1 MIGVPAPEEG
11 SPQGGLSYFAAVRA
25 HAAAWYNGT
34 VSHLTDP
41 MPMRRHPLLAAAVV
55 ALLFAG
61 AGCVFGPAPAPSTP
75 PPAPSPVEPP
85 AAGAQ
90 AFGTPVTLL
99 VGAAVTFE
107 DGLNVTLLSV
117 GDSRCPEGVQCIWQ
131 GELSP
136 VLQLLHGGIGDI
148 DKQLTLGTVRAA
160 KATLGGYAF
169 ALTGAAVDSATF
181 VVTKSDA
188 GAVKDEMID
197 VATPHE
203 GDVVSSP
210 LTVRGEA
217 RGAWYFEAQFPVRL
231 LDADGR
237 VLASAPAHATG
248 DWMTD
253 QMVPFEATLTFDRP
267 AAVTGTLVLEK
278 DNPSDLPQNADS
290 RSIPVRFG
298 TGVPPTGGTG
308 VRGTVTIGPT
318 CPVER
323 MPPDPGCAPKPYA
336 TTLRVTTPAGK
347 AVAVID
353 VGADG
358 AFSRQLAP
366 GDYVIGPAGTA
377 TLPRLAP
384 QPFTVKAGVMTALDL
399 VFDSGIR

>member
-1 MIGVPAPEEG
+1 M
-11 SPQGGLSYFAAVRA
+11 
-25 HAAAWYNGT
+25 T
-34 VSHLTDP
+34 
-41 MPMRRHPLLAAAVV
+41 MRKPPLIAVV
-55 ALLFAG
+55 AAVLLLAG
-61 AGCVFGPAPAPSTP
+61 AGCLRNPSPVT
-75 PPAPSPVEPP
+75 PPAPPNPPV
-85 AAGAQ
+85 AGSQ
-90 AFGTPVTLL
+90 AFGVEVTLL
-99 VGAAVTFE
+99 VGGDVTFE
-107 DGLNVTLLSV
+107 DGLNVTLLSM

-148 DKQLTLGTVRAA
+148 DKQLTLGTVRAT

-169 ALTGAAVDSATF
+169 TLSRATVDSATF
-181 VVTKSDA
+181 VVKKSVE
-188 GAVKDEMID
+188 GEVKDAMIS
-197 VATPHE
+197 VTSPQE
-203 GDVVSSP
+203 GEVVSSP
-210 LTVRGEA
+210 LVVRGEA

-237 VLASAPAHATG
+237 VLASAPAHAVG

-298 TGVPPTGGTG
+298 TGVAPTGATG

-323 MPPDPGCAPKPYA
+323 NPPDPKCAPKPYA
-336 TTLRVTTPAGK
+336 TTLRITTSAGK
-347 AVAVID
+347 AVAVVD
-353 VGADG
+353 VAADG
-358 AFSRQLAP
+358 TFTQRLAP

-384 QPFTVKAGVMTALDL
+384 QPFAVKAGAMTTLDL